1 MKKTRKSFWEKRE
14 VGPISAVHPSTKKP
28 ITVYPQ
34 RDARIGGDLST
45 ELRRLPGLLSWWIS
59 LRDEAEKLKDD
70 ALHEEHNV
78 DEDLYEE
85 YRGKAAKAATETSI
99 KMKVK
104 RDPRMREA
112 FRARMAAE
120 DMHRRLKGAVE
131 AILEKRWSLQGLVKN
146 AALERG
152 VKDHA

>member
-1 MKKTRKSFWEKRE
+1 MTFWERRE
-14 VGPISAVHPSTKKP
+14 VGPISAVHPMTKKT

-34 RDARIGGDLST
+34 RDARIGHDLDA
-45 ELRRLPGLLSWWIS
+45 EFRRLPGLLSWWIS
-59 LRDEAEKLKDD
+59 LRDEAETRLKE

-85 YRGKAAKAATETSI
+85 YRAQKPKATTETAL
-99 KMKVK
+99 KMAVK

-112 FRARMAAE
+112 FRARMDAAA
-120 DMHRRLKGAVE
+120 MYRRLKSAVE
-131 AILEKRWSLQGLVKN
+131 VILEKRWSLQGLVKN

-152 VKDHA
+152 TKDHV

>member
-1 MKKTRKSFWEKRE
+1 MKTRKSFWKRRE
-14 VGPISAVHPSTKKP
+14 VGPISAVHPFTKKT

-34 RDARIGGDLST
+34 RDARIGGDLNA

-85 YRGKAAKAATETSI
+85 YC
-99 KMKVK
+99 
-104 RDPRMREA
+104 
-112 FRARMAAE
+112 
-120 DMHRRLKGAVE
+120 L
-131 AILEKRWSLQGLVKN
+131 
-146 AALERG
+146 
-152 VKDHA
+152 

>member
-1 MKKTRKSFWEKRE
+1 
-14 VGPISAVHPSTKKP
+14 
-28 ITVYPQ
+28 
-34 RDARIGGDLST
+34 
-45 ELRRLPGLLSWWIS
+45 
-59 LRDEAEKLKDD
+59 
-70 ALHEEHNV
+70 
-78 DEDLYEE
+78 
-85 YRGKAAKAATETSI
+85 
-99 KMKVK
+99 MKVK